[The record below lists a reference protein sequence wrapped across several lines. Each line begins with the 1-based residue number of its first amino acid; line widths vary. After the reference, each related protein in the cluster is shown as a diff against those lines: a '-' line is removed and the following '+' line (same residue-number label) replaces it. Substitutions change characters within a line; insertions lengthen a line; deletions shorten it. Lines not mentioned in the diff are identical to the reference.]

1 MELGIDEKMAG
12 QIVDNYFREGM
23 ARFKMQMAEKNAKAQ
38 LDKEELAMITT
49 FVKSMG
55 LGGEA
60 DKLLQEKLFNYKRF
74 FSETEIQKELTEEE
88 RQTFMALMEELGA
101 NFDEKMFEKIGGQWI
116 EYKMK
121 LVKTMA

>member
-1 MELGIDEKMAG
+1 
-12 QIVDNYFREGM
+12 M

-38 LDKEELAMITT
+38 LDKEEMAMITN

>member
-1 MELGIDEKMAG
+1 
-12 QIVDNYFREGM
+12 
-23 ARFKMQMAEKNAKAQ
+23 
-38 LDKEELAMITT
+38 MITN